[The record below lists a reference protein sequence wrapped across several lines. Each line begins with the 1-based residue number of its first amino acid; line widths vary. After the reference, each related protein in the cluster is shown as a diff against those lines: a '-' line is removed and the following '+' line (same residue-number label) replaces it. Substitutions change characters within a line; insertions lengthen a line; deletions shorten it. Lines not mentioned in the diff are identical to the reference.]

1 MRILAKTNFGLEE
14 LVEKEF
20 RDLGFQDI
28 QKHTRA
34 ISGKGNLELLY
45 RLNYESRYSL
55 RVLVPLLEGEV
66 NNQEQLY
73 QLVQKIDWKE
83 YITCDSL
90 IAFDSSENQSA
101 FNNTMFI
108 SMKAKDA
115 VVDQMRTADGKR
127 PSISIENPDLLIN
140 LHIYKSQCIISLDAS
155 GYSLHKRGYKAA
167 NVMAPLNEVL
177 ASAIINFSG
186 WDFKKPFID
195 GMTGSG
201 SIAIEAALMSRNYP
215 AGYFSDG
222 FAFQKWRSF
231 DKNLWKRVIENANA
245 KIVDNDCKIIA
256 IEIDQRASEAAK
268 TNIEEAGLTDI
279 IQLEK
284 ADFFNFQHHQ
294 TEGVLLMNPPYGE
307 RLSIEDVQSF
317 YKRIGDTLKNNYK
330 GFEAHIITSN
340 SDGLKSIGLKT
351 SKKTIL
357 FNGGVECR
365 LLKYEMYDGS
375 RKIKPNKPPFLKDE
389 ENSENHQSKA

>member
-1 MRILAKTNFGLEE
+1 MRILAKTNYGLEE
-14 LVEKEF
+14 LLEQEF
-20 RDLGFQDI
+20 IQLGFQDI
-28 QKHTRA
+28 QRHTRA

-45 RLNYESRYSL
+45 RLNYESRYAL
-55 RVLVPLLEGEV
+55 RVLVPLMEGDAGD
-66 NNQEQLY
+66 QEQLY
-73 QLVQKIDWKE
+73 KLVQKVDWSQ

-90 IAFDSSENQSA
+90 IAFDSSENQSS

-127 PSISIENPDLLIN
+127 PTVSIENPDLLVN
-140 LHIYKSQCIISLDAS
+140 LHIFKNRCIISLDAS

-177 ASAIINFSG
+177 ASAIIKLSG
-186 WDFKKPFID
+186 WDMQHSFVD

-201 SIAIEAALMSRNYP
+201 TIAIEAALMARNYP

-222 FAFQKWRSF
+222 FAFQRWRNY
-231 DKNLWKRVIENANA
+231 DKNLWKRVVERANEKITDSDA
-245 KIVDNDCKIIA
+245 KIFAVEMDT
-256 IEIDQRASEAAK
+256 RAYEAAR
-268 TNIEEAGLTDI
+268 TNIEEAGLTDAI
-279 IQLEK
+279 ELVK
-284 ADFFNFQHHQ
+284 ADFFQFQHNQ
-294 TEGVLLMNPPYGE
+294 EKGVLLLNPPYGE
-307 RLSIEDVQSF
+307 RLSLEDVQAF

-365 LLKYEMYDGS
+365 LLKYELYDGT
-375 RKIKPNKPPFLKDE
+375 RKIRPADSPLLKDK
-389 ENSENHQSKA
+389 ENREDHQ

>member
-20 RDLGFQDI
+20 YDLGFQDI
-28 QKHTRA
+28 QRHTRA

-45 RLNYESRYSL
+45 RLNYESRYAL

-73 QLVQKIDWKE
+73 QLVQKIHWSQ

-127 PSISIENPDLLIN
+127 PSVSIENPDLLIN

-177 ASAIINFSG
+177 ASAIIKFSG
-186 WDFKKPFID
+186 WDYHKPFID
-195 GMTGSG
+195 GMAGSG
-201 SIAIEAALMSRNYP
+201 TIAIEAALMARNYP

-222 FAFQKWRSF
+222 FAFQRWRDY
-231 DKNLWKRVIENANA
+231 DKNLWKRVVENANA
-245 KIVDNDCKIIA
+245 KIIENDCKIIA
-256 IEIDQRASEAAK
+256 IEIDQRAYEATK
-268 TNIEEAGLTDI
+268 LNIEEAGLTDL
-279 IQLEK
+279 IQLVK
-284 ADFFNFQHHQ
+284 GDFFNYDHQ
-294 TEGVLLMNPPYGE
+294 QKEGVLLMNPPYGE
-307 RLSIEDVQSF
+307 RLSLEDVQTF

-365 LLKYEMYDGS
+365 LLKYEMYDGT
-375 RKIKPNKPPFLKDE
+375 KKFKKLELDE
-389 ENSENHQSKA
+389 